1 MQVIKSIL
9 LILFVI
15 IFSNANVFSQ
25 NETTKLFSNSDA
37 LSMKLSYSNKNMKR
51 KTNDSTYIDTD
62 LFYKSEDG
70 SWVNFP
76 VSLRARGNFRRA
88 TCYFP
93 PIKMKIK
100 KSNSNSTLFE
110 GNKKLKLVLPCKI
123 EKDLNDNILKELIAY
138 KLYEHISPYHFKTR
152 MVNIEFRE
160 VKGKKFK
167 DHQLKGFLIEDDK
180 KVAKLHDGKVFER
193 FIHPLAMDAETSI
206 QNALFQFM
214 IGNTDFSVAYQ
225 HNGKLLYIDKKIMP
239 LPYDFDMS
247 GLVNAS
253 YSVPNE
259 TLGINSVTQRVFRG
273 FKRDDSEVQKIRQQ
287 FLDKKASILETVKSF
302 EGDFDNPK
310 EYSEALSYIE
320 SFFTIIESDA
330 NFKSKVLMKARTK

>member
-123 EKDLNDNILKELIAY
+123 EKDLNDYKIMKKVGFSATPSDGIAEI
-138 KLYEHISPYHFKTR
+138 KLVSDYVCKIKGGHGA
-152 MVNIEFRE
+152 FRE
-160 VKGKKFK
+160 FC
-167 DHQLKGFLIEDDK
+167 DLI
-180 KVAKLHDGKVFER
+180 L
-193 FIHPLAMDAETSI
+193 
-206 QNALFQFM
+206 N
-214 IGNTDFSVAYQ
+214 YQ
-225 HNGKLLYIDKKIMP
+225 K
-239 LPYDFDMS
+239 
-247 GLVNAS
+247 
-253 YSVPNE
+253 
-259 TLGINSVTQRVFRG
+259 
-273 FKRDDSEVQKIRQQ
+273 
-287 FLDKKASILETVKSF
+287 
-302 EGDFDNPK
+302 
-310 EYSEALSYIE
+310 
-320 SFFTIIESDA
+320 
-330 NFKSKVLMKARTK
+330 